1 MLFPGDCR
9 DTQWIIHPSYL
20 IQWGW
25 SLSRCDGARGGQIMF
40 LVFGKYSVRAGKLP
54 QQVDSN
60 PWSCYELMVLAIA
73 TPCQPLMF
81 WYFLFMASLADH
93 LIWLFE
99 AKENTIIL
107 LWAVRLSCIN
117 IMCLVPLWMQSVH
130 MCVCYIFYWLWE
142 VLAEMSFVW
151 LVLHLQ

>member
-1 MLFPGDCR
+1 
-9 DTQWIIHPSYL
+9 
-20 IQWGW
+20 
-25 SLSRCDGARGGQIMF
+25 MF

-81 WYFLFMASLADH
+81 WYSLFMASLADH

-99 AKENTIIL
+99 AKENTTIL

-130 MCVCYIFYWLWE
+130 MCVCATYFTGFEKFWQKCPLSDLFCTFNKIDSYSENWSWKQI
-142 VLAEMSFVW
+142 VW
-151 LVLHLQ
+151 FAINQCVRMGADAG